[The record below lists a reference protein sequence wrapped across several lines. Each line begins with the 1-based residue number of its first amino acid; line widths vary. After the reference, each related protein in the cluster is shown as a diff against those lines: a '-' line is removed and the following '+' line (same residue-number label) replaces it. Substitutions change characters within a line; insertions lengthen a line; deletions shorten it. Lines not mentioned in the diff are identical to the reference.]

1 MNVYGILF
9 HLAAVRDRSFIT
21 EDDQT
26 TLLTMEANRIELD
39 FVPDLY
45 GDKLAFAKGYV
56 MGREGM
62 DRDPCLPEGS
72 DRDYDLGYEHGK
84 RVQKGRK
91 RTPHWDQR
99 PEAN

>member
-1 MNVYGILF
+1 MDVYGILF
-9 HLAAVRDRSFIT
+9 HLAAVRDGSFLK

-39 FVPDLY
+39 DVPDLY

-62 DRDPCLPEGS
+62 GRDPKLPEGT
-72 DRDYDLGYEHGK
+72 DRDYDLGYDRGR
-84 RVQKGRK
+84 RVRKGRR

-99 PEAN
+99 PTAN